1 MISIA
6 VCDDEHIQATHTR
19 DVIIDRCGG
28 YSPQVRVFAS
38 ADSLLDEIKLNSYAP
53 EIAVL
58 DIQMANT
65 NGIELAAR
73 LNELLPQCAVIYLT
87 SFLEYATDVYETR
100 HIYFILKSELEQRI
114 NEAINKAVEQCG
126 SCSYL
131 VISNM
136 SGSKRIPLHD
146 ILYLERSLHKTIIQT
161 KSGQEVVS
169 TTPTE
174 LIKDLPEGS
183 FIRCHQS
190 YWAGYRHI
198 VKMSKNEFVMTDD
211 KSIPI
216 SRTYRNTAKELFFT
230 CLRSS
235 K

>member
-6 VCDDEHIQATHTR
+6 VCDDERIHAAHTR
-19 DVIIDRCGG
+19 DVIIDRCGSC
-28 YSPQVRVFAS
+28 SPQVRVFTS
-38 ADSLLDEIKLNSYAP
+38 AESLLDEIKLNNYAP

-100 HIYFILKSELEQRI
+100 HIYFILKNELEQRI
-114 NEAINKAVEQCG
+114 NEAINKAIEQSN
-126 SCSYL
+126 SCRCL
-131 VISNM
+131 VISNT
-136 SGSKRIPLHD
+136 SGSKKIPLHD
-146 ILYLERSLHKTIIQT
+146 ILYFERSLHKTIIQT

-169 TTPTE
+169 ATPAE
-174 LIKDLPEGS
+174 LLKDLPENA

-190 YWAGYRHI
+190 YWVSYRHI

-211 KSIPI
+211 KRIPI
-216 SRTYRNTAKELFFT
+216 SRTYRNAAKEMFFDSI
-230 CLRSS
+230 REQ
-235 K
+235 